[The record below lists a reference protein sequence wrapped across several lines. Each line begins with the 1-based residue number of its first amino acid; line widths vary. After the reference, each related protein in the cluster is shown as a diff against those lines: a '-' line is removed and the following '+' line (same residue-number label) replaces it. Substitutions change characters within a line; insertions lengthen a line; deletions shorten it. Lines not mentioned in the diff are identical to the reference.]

1 MLETPGPGSLTD
13 VSEPMEKSEPTNQ
26 EAVDTELIEEIYQI
40 INISLGEGGRDVSS
54 VRLFSS

>member
-1 MLETPGPGSLTD
+1 
-13 VSEPMEKSEPTNQ
+13 MEKSEPTNQ